1 MIDRDW
7 DPGAQRI
14 LKIKGRLNGVGISR
28 RICGDLRNRTF
39 VTVCKETLWKLVWD
53 GDTIGIHQKW
63 LLSRSSEWMWNPK
76 DQTQELRGRSFVILK
91 TRSLLSVIESINIT
105 IRYVCDKR
113 KI

>member
-53 GDTIGIHQKW
+53 GDTIGIHQK
-63 LLSRSSEWMWNPK
+63 
-76 DQTQELRGRSFVILK
+76 
-91 TRSLLSVIESINIT
+91 
-105 IRYVCDKR
+105 
-113 KI
+113 